1 MLIRISSCLKNEVI
15 KNAKGVEINIKKW
28 YNVLTTLFSHWGDF
42 LKKTNMKQKQWLL
55 AKSAKA
61 IKRLQKKN
69 RIRKPVSN
77 QANSG
82 TRTTTLKS
90 AHKNKIV
97 APEKFGMM
105 DNIDETLQFFGR
117 VKETLK
123 KLKVNESIYFDLSK
137 VQVVSADA
145 IMYLIATIRNT
156 KRINALKIRCAGN
169 APSNPEARQKFLQ
182 SGFYDYVSSSVTT
195 NNIYTDHIKIK
206 AGKEAEP
213 VLAGEICDF
222 VHSLTGLSIVDT
234 KFLFPMIIEL
244 MTNTKQHAY
253 NSVSSMDNNWY
264 IYVEDRGDSLKFIF
278 LDTGVGIP
286 KTIRTKFGEK
296 IISILSNSDAYF
308 IASALRGEFRSE
320 TRLDYRG
327 KGLPEIYNR
336 ITSAKIEK
344 FAIVS
349 GQGKCVIDESGAIV
363 EIPLKNALNGTL
375 LSWNLKK

>member
-1 MLIRISSCLKNEVI
+1 MLQ
-15 KNAKGVEINIKKW
+15 
-28 YNVLTTLFSHWGDF
+28 WGDF
-42 LKKTNMKQKQWLL
+42 LKKISAKQKRWLL

-61 IKRLQKKN
+61 IKQLQKKN
-69 RIRKPVSN
+69 RRRIAPYNKSN
-77 QANSG
+77 TGVRTANV
-82 TRTTTLKS
+82 KEM
-90 AHKNKIV
+90 HKNKV
-97 APEKFGMM
+97 EAPVRFGMM
-105 DNIDETLQFFGR
+105 DNIDETLQFFKN
-117 VKETLK
+117 VKDTLK
-123 KLKVNESIYFDLSK
+123 KLRVNDKIYFDLSK
-137 VQVVSADA
+137 VEVVSADA

-156 KRINALKIRCAGN
+156 RRINAFKIHCSGN
-169 APSNPEARQKFLQ
+169 APINPEARKKFEQ
-182 SGFYDYVSSSVTT
+182 SGFYDYVSSSVKT
-195 NNIYTDHIKIK
+195 NTNYVDHIKIK
-206 AGKEAEP
+206 AGNEAEP

-222 VHSLTGLSIVDT
+222 VHSLTDLDMVDT
-234 KFLFPMIIEL
+234 KFLFSMIIEL

-253 NSVSSMDNNWY
+253 NSVNSMENNWY
-264 IYVEDRGDSLKFIF
+264 VYVEDREESLKFVF

-320 TRLDYRG
+320 TRLEYRG

-336 ITSAKIEK
+336 ITSARIEN

-349 GQGKCVIDESGAIV
+349 GQGKCVVDELGNIV